1 MAKIRDMALS
11 IHHLDKWCFANL
23 DLAEEV
29 LESSPKAVVI
39 IAGASSSGKSFSA
52 EALRRINENHGH
64 KAVVISLDKY
74 NFGLSSIIPNKV
86 NENSFGGKIANIKE
100 IAKKIKPILL
110 KYPFAE
116 KYSKKCLL
124 EISKAIEPLL
134 KESDLPRFIDGL
146 SREWGRLNFD
156 EPSVYNLI
164 EAADDVKKLLK
175 NESISEKQYSK
186 IVSERVSRGKRI
198 DGKKYDIIIVEGIY
212 ALDKAFLNELKDI
225 PYIAN
230 FIDGNAKSLFLRRI
244 IRDKTSTSADS
255 AFTTHLYFSYII
267 PSYKNTILPT
277 RENADI
283 VLNNDMSFEEL
294 RSGELFITKD
304 GFLIGEKKASAY
316 LLSHSEILKTHY
328 EKDYYFVAPNESKN
342 SDNILRFRLRSFDN
356 GKSYQPG
363 SLVHKGAPKVR
374 KDNKIIRPINVL
386 LNESE
391 IQRVWKDEESCLKD
405 LESADFLIDKVEKKK
420 KSRIVYKGQS
430 LTLFEVEGKSDY
442 VEFVPPLHKDII
454 KEIKRIIK

>member
-1 MAKIRDMALS
+1 MAIS

-29 LESSPKAVVI
+29 LETSSKAVII
-39 IAGASSSGKSFSA
+39 IAGASSSGKSFGA
-52 EALRRINENHGH
+52 EALRRLERNHGH
-64 KAVVISLDKY
+64 KAVIISLDQY
-74 NFGLSSIIPNKV
+74 NFGVAYLIPNKV
-86 NENSFGGKIANIKE
+86 NENAFNGKLGNIGE

-116 KYSKKCLL
+116 KYSKPCLL
-124 EISKAIEPLL
+124 EISKVLEPLL
-134 KESDLPRFIDGL
+134 PEDILPKFIKELAH
-146 SREWGRLNFD
+146 EWSRLNFD
-156 EPSVYNLI
+156 EPSVYNLV

-186 IVSERVSRGKRI
+186 IVSERVASHKRI

-212 ALDKAFLNELKDI
+212 ALDKTFLDELKGI

-277 RENADI
+277 RENADVI
-283 VLNNDMSFEEL
+283 LNNDMSFEEL
-294 RSGELFITKD
+294 RSGELFATKD
-304 GFLIGEKKASAY
+304 GFLISDKKASSY

-328 EKDYYFVAPNESKN
+328 EKDYYFTAPGENKN
-342 SDNILRFRLRSFDN
+342 TDNILRFRLRSADN
-356 GKSYQPG
+356 GKTYSPG
-363 SLVHKGAPKVR
+363 SLVHKGAPKIR

-391 IQRVWKDEESCLKD
+391 IQEVWKDEKSCLSD
-405 LESADFLIDKVEKKK
+405 LKSADFIIDKVEKKR
-420 KSRIVYKGQS
+420 KSRIVYKGQN
-430 LTLFEVEGKSDY
+430 LTLFEVEGKNDY
-442 VEFVPPLHKDII
+442 VEFVPPLSKEVI